1 MNPQDLTPKQII
13 FECIAGSHAYGTQH
27 AESDV
32 DLRGIFVLPAR
43 THLGLGQATKQVSD
57 ATNDV
62 TFYELRRYLEL
73 AADCNPN
80 IIELLWT
87 PEDCVK
93 RCTPVMEKLLD
104 RRQLFISQKAYHT
117 FSGYAFAQIKRAR
130 GQNKWV
136 NNPQPEAAPDR
147 RDFCWIIPAIAQAD
161 AMPMRPLAL
170 ADSGVSLQDCH
181 AAKLE
186 HAADCFR
193 LYAYPPGTAR
203 GVFRGQ
209 SEVVVESI
217 PFEDECSHFVGLL
230 LFNRQGYER
239 AQTNWRN
246 YWDWRK
252 NRNESRYRSQE
263 AGEIDYDAKNV
274 MHCLR
279 LLWSGGSI
287 LEHGHPIVR
296 FSGKRLQTLQ
306 DVRQGRFSYDEVIE
320 LVETENVHLAA
331 LRRHTDLP
339 ETSDLAAIDSLYLDC
354 LGRWEKTHG
363 ETGY

>member
-1 MNPQDLTPKQII
+1 MKPEDLTHKQII

-43 THLGLGQATKQVSD
+43 THLGLAPASKQVSD
-57 ATNDV
+57 RTNDI

-87 PEDCVK
+87 PADCVK
-93 RCTPVMEKLLD
+93 RCTPAMKLLVD
-104 RRQLFISQKAYHT
+104 HRQTFISQQAYHT
-117 FSGYAFAQIKRAR
+117 FSGYAYAQIKRAR

-136 NNPQPEAAPDR
+136 NKPQPEAAPER
-147 RDFCWIIPAIAQAD
+147 SEFCWIIPDQPHTEAL
-161 AMPMRPLAL
+161 PMRPLPL
-170 ADSGVSLQDCH
+170 PESGIELRHCH

-193 LYAYPPGTAR
+193 LYAYPPGEAR

-209 SEVVVESI
+209 SELVCESI
-217 PFEDECSHFVGLL
+217 PLGDERSHFVGLL
-230 LFNRQGYER
+230 LFNRQAFER
-239 AQTNWRN
+239 AKTNWSN

-252 NRNESRYRSQE
+252 NRNEARYRSQE

-279 LLWSGGSI
+279 LLWSGASI
-287 LEHGHPIVR
+287 LETGEPIVR
-296 FSGKRLQTLQ
+296 FSGERLKTLKE
-306 DVRQGRFSYDEVIE
+306 VRHGRFSYEEVMA
-320 LVETENVHLAA
+320 LVETEKARLETLRANSKLPKTASSTAIEA
-331 LRRHTDLP
+331 L
-339 ETSDLAAIDSLYLDC
+339 YFDC
-354 LGRWEKTHG
+354 LALWQSSP
-363 ETGY
+363 